1 MRGERAGSL
10 AGRLRTRVIIERR
23 EDARD
28 VLGAASGDW
37 IMMRSAW
44 VEIAPEGTGP
54 IGEADARA
62 AMVRWTVTMRF
73 EAPLPAIGD
82 RILWAGRKLRVR
94 SVMADPRVP
103 DQLTL
108 STEEER

>member
-1 MRGERAGSL
+1 MKGAL

-37 IMMRSAW
+37 ITMRSAW
-44 VEIAPEGTGP
+44 VEIAPDLIGP
-54 IGEADARA
+54 IAEADAKA
-62 AMVRWTVTMRF
+62 AMPRWAVTMRA
-73 EAPLPAIGD
+73 EAPLPTIGD
-82 RILWAGRKLRVR
+82 RVLWAGRRLRVR
-94 SVMADPRVP
+94 SLMADPRAP

-108 STEEER
+108 GTEEER